1 MTMRRSGRV
10 GRKGDQEADAVLS
23 RTVGKFILVR
33 KFDTWK
39 WSTVSPM
46 LAVLAHRAV

>member
-1 MTMRRSGRV
+1 MAMRRSGRV
-10 GRKGDQEADAVLS
+10 GRKGDKKADAVFS
-23 RTVGKFILVR
+23 RTVGKFILVG
-33 KFDTWK
+33 KFDAWK